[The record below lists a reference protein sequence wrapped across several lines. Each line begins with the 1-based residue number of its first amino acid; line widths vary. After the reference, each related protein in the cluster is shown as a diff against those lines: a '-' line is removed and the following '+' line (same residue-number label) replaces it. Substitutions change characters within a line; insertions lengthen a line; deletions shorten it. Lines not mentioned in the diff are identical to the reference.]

1 MSETNTPEVV
11 VKDDTENGGT
21 PQTPEKTEEEEGRI
35 DSVVEEMK
43 DLRKDNRELRE
54 LIKNSVKTPE
64 VTPQEEDSDVKKA
77 VKEVL
82 SEERRGNAE
91 VNRKEA
97 LERFLVENTE
107 FHADNDSTGL
117 KLGALEREMGS
128 LRTDKL
134 YSVEDFVKA
143 FGKAKKLLE
152 TEKSTETTVTP
163 NADSPVNTGS
173 PASTP
178 TSKLNPQE
186 LALIKQAGWTE
197 ERYLKLKENQ
207 PAFVEKLLKNTQ

>member
-1 MSETNTPEVV
+1 MSEQNTPEVV

-21 PQTPEKTEEEEGRI
+21 PQTPKKTEEEEGRI

-43 DLRKDNRELRE
+43 GLRKDNRELRE
-54 LIKNSVKTPE
+54 LVENSVKSPEIKPEEE
-64 VTPQEEDSDVKKA
+64 VTDVEKA
-77 VKEVL
+77 VKKVL
-82 SEERRGNAE
+82 SEERQGDAKA
-91 VNRKEA
+91 NRKEA
-97 LERFLVENTE
+97 LERFLIENNE

-117 KLGALEREMGS
+117 KLGALEREMGG

-163 NADSPVNTGS
+163 NADSPVNSGS

-207 PAFVEKLLKNTQ
+207 PAFVEKLLKNIQ